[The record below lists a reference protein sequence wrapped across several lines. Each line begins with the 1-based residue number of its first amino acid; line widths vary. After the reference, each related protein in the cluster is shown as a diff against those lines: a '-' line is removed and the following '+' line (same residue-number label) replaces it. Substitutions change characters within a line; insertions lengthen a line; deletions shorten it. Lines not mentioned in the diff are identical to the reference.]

1 MTQCSTPNCGNFAV
15 TGGKCHDCLEDA
27 NEPVA
32 FKCKRCGTPVIEYTI
47 PYCPTCKSRS
57 DFEDTPIK
65 G

>member
-1 MTQCSTPNCGNFAV
+1 MTQCSTQNCGNFAV
-15 TGGKCHDCLEDA
+15 SGGKCHDCLEA
-27 NEPVA
+27 VNEPVA

-57 DFEDTPIK
+57 DFEDTPFK